1 MTPRGRPRSFD
12 RDAVLQQAMRMF
24 WERGYESTSLADLTS
39 ATGLKPPSL
48 YAAFGSKEGL
58 FREAVELYTRT
69 DGALTG
75 TALDGGPTAREA
87 VGRMLRENACGYTED
102 GRPPGCMIV
111 LAATTCAVENES
123 VRQLLA
129 DTRADTLRS
138 IRARLERG
146 VADGD
151 LPAGTDTG
159 QLADFYGTVL
169 FGLSIRARDGASREA
184 LLRVADSAMHAWD
197 ALTGGTGPAAPDD

>member
-75 TALDGGPTAREA
+75 TAPSGGCSARTPAATPRTA
-87 VGRMLRENACGYTED
+87 
-102 GRPPGCMIV
+102 GRP
-111 LAATTCAVENES
+111 AA
-123 VRQLLA
+123 
-129 DTRADTLRS
+129 
-138 IRARLERG
+138 
-146 VADGD
+146 
-151 LPAGTDTG
+151 
-159 QLADFYGTVL
+159 
-169 FGLSIRARDGASREA
+169 
-184 LLRVADSAMHAWD
+184 
-197 ALTGGTGPAAPDD
+197 